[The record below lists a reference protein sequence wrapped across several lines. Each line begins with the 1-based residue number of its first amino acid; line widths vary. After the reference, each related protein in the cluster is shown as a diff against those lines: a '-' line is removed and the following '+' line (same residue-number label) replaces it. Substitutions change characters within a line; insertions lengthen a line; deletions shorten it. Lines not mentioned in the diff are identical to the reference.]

1 MPDLMMPDLNFIIIA
16 GRLTKDPVFRKT
28 TNGTPVANFTIVSN
42 RKYKDNIGQNREDV
56 CYVGVVAWYKLA
68 ESCSE
73 NLKKNSAVIVEGELQ
88 SRSWKME
95 NGYYKNIVE
104 IKAHRIQFLEKKEMS
119 EISVESQSTSSEVET
134 KQDVIEDSHDAA
146 AEQENP
152 QEPEPEKQQYDF
164 GYNNLQI

>member
-1 MPDLMMPDLNFIIIA
+1 MSDLMMPDVNFIIIA
-16 GRLTKDPVFRKT
+16 GRLTKDPVFRRT

-104 IKAHRIQFLEKKEMS
+104 IKAHRIQFLEKKEICEASAENQSIAS
-119 EISVESQSTSSEVET
+119 ETEAKQEIMDESQVSASEHET
-134 KQDVIEDSHDAA
+134 PPD
-146 AEQENP
+146 
-152 QEPEPEKQQYDF
+152 PEPEKQQYDF